1 MKKERKSLTTVES
14 ERVMANELQ
23 FKHEHISRGQDST
36 KIKGN
41 MALIRTEEISIKD
54 KIAINESK
62 ETSTRN

>member
-1 MKKERKSLTTVES
+1 MES
-14 ERVMANELQ
+14 ERVVANELKL
-23 FKHEHISRGQDST
+23 KHEHIDRGQDFT

>member
-1 MKKERKSLTTVES
+1 
-14 ERVMANELQ
+14 MANELK
-23 FKHEHISRGQDST
+23 FKHEHINRGQDST